1 MISVV
6 VRFPAYPEWYAVIHK
21 SKLTVWVLAV
31 GWAALLPGRL
41 MAQGNGSGM
50 AVSTPLSGGLIRSIA
65 IIDLDLQIKGP
76 NGAPIEGPALV
87 TVTKLNGQIYSQST
101 AKAGTLRINEVPQS
115 EYNVL
120 VVAPGFGRVTKLIDT
135 HAQGTTLMKV
145 TIQLEPMPEGE
156 DTVIDAELAALAPKA
171 QKAVGKAIE
180 SLRSNKLPEARNQ
193 LDTAYRVA
201 PKSAEVN
208 YLFGV
213 YSLQMKDYV
222 LAKAY
227 WTKALELYPNHYRAL
242 LSLSQTLLDENK
254 PGEALPYLKRAVRA
268 EPSSWRAHAVYADA
282 YLRQGSPDEAIQ
294 QAERALELGHDQ
306 AAIVERYLAVA
317 LAKRGEK
324 DRAVSVLESYVKDH
338 PADTDAK
345 KQLEN
350 LRLVLA
356 QKAQD
361 AADAPSAEMVQP
373 GALAEATALPLPSS
387 WLPPDVDER
396 VPPVE
401 PGAVCQIDDVLRQ
414 AGKRIEEFVGN
425 VDRFTATE
433 LLTHESINKWGTVS
447 SPEHRKFEYVVSVQE
462 VAAGFLN
469 VDEYRSSNATPANF
483 PDGVESNGLPA
494 LVLIFHPYNVGSFE
508 MSCEGLTRWNGGL
521 AWQVHFRQRKDK
533 PNRIREYRIG
543 LMGRSYPIALKG
555 RAWIAA
561 DTFQIRRLETDLV
574 APVPEIRLVA
584 DHTAIEYGP
593 VQFKNRKVDM
603 WLPQTAEV
611 YYDWRGRR
619 TYRRHS
625 FSNYLLFAVDDKQRI
640 SAPKAAEEP
649 PSNPPTE
656 PGNARP

>member
-1 MISVV
+1 MAGGS
-6 VRFPAYPEWYAVIHK
+6 
-21 SKLTVWVLAV
+21 
-31 GWAALLPGRL
+31 ALLPAQL
-41 MAQGNGSGM
+41 FAQGNGSGM
-50 AVSTPLSGGLIRSIA
+50 VVSTPLSGGLTRSIA

-87 TVTKLNGQIYSQST
+87 TVTKLNGQIYSQAT
-101 AKAGTLRINEVPQS
+101 AKAGALRINEVPQS

-156 DTVIDAELAALAPKA
+156 DTVIEAELAALAPKA

-180 SLRSNKLPEARNQ
+180 SLRNNKLPEARNQ

-222 LAKAY
+222 QAKSY

-254 PGEALPYLKRAVRA
+254 PSEALPYLKRAVRA

-282 YLRQGSPDEAIQ
+282 YLRQGSPDEAVQ
-294 QAERALELGHDQ
+294 QAERALELGHGQ
-306 AAIVERYLAVA
+306 AAIVERYLAAA

-324 DRAVSVLESYVKDH
+324 DRAVSVLQNYVKDH

-350 LRLVLA
+350 LQLATA
-356 QKAQD
+356 QKAQG
-361 AADAPSAEMVQP
+361 AAEAPSAEMVQP

-401 PGAVCQIDDVLRQ
+401 PGAVCQIDEVLRQ

-433 LLTHESINKWGTVS
+433 LLTHESINKSGMVS

-462 VAAGFLN
+462 VAPGFLN
-469 VDEYRSSNATPANF
+469 VDEYRSNSNSTPANF

-561 DTFQIRRLETDLV
+561 DTFQVRRLETDLV